1 MPGRVLI
8 MLPTLEAGG
17 AERFNVE
24 LAAALRRKGWDST
37 IFCLNKRGA
46 LLERAVEAGV
56 PVVAGSRYRG
66 TSVVR
71 LALSLIVGLPRLWK
85 LIRRNDATIAGLEG
99 VVTVLA
105 VPLTILAR
113 RPLIAEV
120 QVDLDGKFARPG
132 WIWRVLAAA
141 SRRCYPRCSRV
152 VAISEGT
159 AASVARIGADVPV
172 TVIPMA
178 VNAERTEELAG
189 PRPPADEVPTVVAV
203 GRLMRQKSFDLLI
216 RAHARARESEPHRLV
231 IIGEGVER
239 GTLESLAEE
248 LGVADTVAM
257 PGFSANPYPAMRS
270 ASALCLSSRYE
281 GMPTVILEALALGC
295 PVIATDC
302 SEGVR
307 FALADGEHGA
317 LVEADDPAA
326 LAAALVAHLQDP
338 SALRIKA
345 AAAVAGVRT
354 DRSFDATA
362 DRYLELIRHALAR
375 SATVRLRPSKGEIAG
390 A

>member
-1 MPGRVLI
+1 VPGRVLI
-8 MLPTLEAGG
+8 VLPTLEAGG

-46 LLERAVEAGV
+46 LLERAAEAGV

-66 TSVVR
+66 TSVVL
-71 LALSLIVGLPRLWK
+71 LALSLLFGLPRLWK
-85 LIRRNDATIAGLEG
+85 LIRRSDATIAGLEG

-105 VPLTILAR
+105 VPLTMLAR

-132 WIWRVLAAA
+132 AIWRFLAAA

-152 VAISEGT
+152 VAISEGA
-159 AASVARIGADVPV
+159 AASVARIGADVPI

-189 PRPPADEVPTVVAV
+189 PRLPLDDVPTMVAV

-216 RAHARARESEPHRLV
+216 RAHARARESVPHRLV
-231 IIGEGVER
+231 ILGEGTDR
-239 GTLESLAEE
+239 GSLEALAHE

-257 PGFSANPYPAMRS
+257 PGFTANPYPAMRS

-281 GMPTVILEALALGC
+281 GMPTVLLEALALGC
-295 PVIATDC
+295 PVIATNC

-317 LVEADDPAA
+317 LVEPGDAAA
-326 LAAALVAHLQDP
+326 LAAALVAHLRDP
-338 SALRIKA
+338 TVLRDRA
-345 AAAVAGVRT
+345 AAAEAGVKT
-354 DRSFDATA
+354 ERSFDAAA
-362 DRYLELIRHALAR
+362 DRYLELIRQAPAR
-375 SATVRLRPSKGEIAG
+375 NRTMWLRPAKGEAG
-390 A
+390 GT